1 MTVDKTL
8 QTNVLAE
15 LGWEPSV
22 TAAHI
27 GVTAKD
33 GVVTLTGHV
42 QNHMEKHAAE
52 KAAGRVKGVRAVAE
66 EIEVRLPHHAKRND
80 DEIAA
85 AVVQRLDWNV
95 SVPDETVKVKVEK
108 GWVTLAGEVEWQFQK
123 ASAEHDIRGM
133 LGVVG
138 ISNNVTIK
146 PRPNASD
153 ISADITDALHRS
165 WYDPKT
171 IAVSANGGVVH
182 LSGTVHT
189 WYDRQMAGWTAW
201 GAPGA
206 TSVHNDIRVV

>member
-1 MTVDKTL
+1 MTMDKTL

-33 GVVTLTGHV
+33 GIVTLTGHV
-42 QNHMEKHAAE
+42 QNYMEKYAAE

-66 EIEVRLPHHAKRND
+66 EIEVRLPLHARKND
-80 DEIAA
+80 DEIAV

-95 SVPDETVKVKVEK
+95 SVPDETVKVTVEK
-108 GWVTLAGEVEWQFQK
+108 GWVTLTGQVEWQYQK
-123 ASAEHDIRGM
+123 AAAEHDIRGM

-171 IAVSANGGVVH
+171 IEVSANGGVVH
-182 LSGTVHT
+182 LSGTVHN

-206 TSVHNDIRVV
+206 TAVDNDIRVV